1 MSNPGNGRLV
11 ISARSLRRVAANA
24 LWLTLVVAGLA
35 ALSPGQAGVNVK
47 AYSSAEAGRIT
58 MGPDG
63 ALWFT
68 ETNAGKIG
76 RITTSGVITEYAIPT
91 ANSFPFGITTG
102 PDGALWFT
110 EVQSQK
116 IGRMTTDGTVTEY
129 PAGGS
134 PSNDFLSNIAAGA
147 DGALWFNKHCSGI
160 SRITTAGVVTDYPTT
175 SCPFGLTRGPDDAL
189 WFADLYRVGRMTTDG
204 VVTSYPLDNYGLQA
218 ITVGPDKALWFTG
231 SLLKPPRATDP
242 MIGRITTAGAITKY
256 FLAEDQGWSYLIA
269 SGSDGALWFTN
280 PYDNYSVGRITTGGV
295 ISIVPIG
302 GPCRYPYNPF
312 NGIVRGDDGALW
324 LSCSSGGIV
333 QLTVADTTPPA
344 VRMKASPNVLWPPNQ
359 KMVTVIVSGSIT
371 DAGSGVLSSSV
382 EYAVTDEYKVIEP
395 RGHLTLDAAGNY
407 AFTLSLRASREGFDS
422 NGRVYMIRVSARDN
436 VGNRGANWR
445 AVVVPHDLR

>member
-1 MSNPGNGRLV
+1 MSNPKSCR
-11 ISARSLRRVAANA
+11 SAHSVRSLCRIGVKA
-24 LWLTLVVAGLA
+24 LWLTVVVASMT
-35 ALSPGQAGVNVK
+35 ALLPGQAGVSVK
-47 AYSSAEAGRIT
+47 AYSSAEAGRIA

-76 RITTSGVITEYAIPT
+76 RITTDGVITEYAIPT
-91 ANSFPFGITTG
+91 ANGFPFGITTG

-116 IGRMTTDGTVTEY
+116 IGRITTDGTVTEFA
-129 PAGGS
+129 AGGS
-134 PSNDFLSNIAAGA
+134 PSNDFLSNITAGA

-160 SRITTAGVVTDYPTT
+160 SRITTAGVVTDFPTT

-189 WFADLYRVGRMTTDG
+189 WFADFYRVGRMTPDG
-204 VVTSYPLDNYGLQA
+204 GITSYPLDNYGLQA

-231 SLLKPPRATDP
+231 SRVVWPRATDP
-242 MIGRITTAGAITKY
+242 MIGRITTAGVITKY
-256 FLAEDQGWSYLIA
+256 PLAQDQGWSYLIA

-280 PYDNYSVGRITTGGV
+280 PYDNYTVGRITTGGL
-295 ISIVPIG
+295 ISIIPIG

-333 QLTVADTTPPA
+333 QLTVTDTTAPA
-344 VRMKASPNVLWPPNQ
+344 VKMKASPNVLWPADQ
-359 KMVTVIVSGSIT
+359 RMVTVTVSGSIT
-371 DAGSGVLSSSV
+371 DTGSGVLPSSV
-382 EYAVTDEYKVIEP
+382 EYAVTDEYKVIQP
-395 RGHLTLDAAGNY
+395 TGHLTLDAAGNY
-407 AFTLSLRASREGFDS
+407 AFTLSLRASREDFDL

>member
-1 MSNPGNGRLV
+1 MTNPGSDFLDSV
-11 ISARSLRRVAANA
+11 RSVCR
-24 LWLTLVVAGLA
+24 
-35 ALSPGQAGVNVK
+35 AGVKAVWLMVLVSCMTALLPAQTAISVK
-47 AYSSAEAGRIT
+47 AYPSAEAGRIT

-68 ETNAGKIG
+68 ETVAGKIG

-91 ANSFPFGITTG
+91 PNSFPFGITTG

-116 IGRMTTDGTVTEY
+116 IGRITTDGSVTEY

-134 PSNDFLSNIAAGA
+134 SSSSFLSNITAGA
-147 DGALWFNKHCSGI
+147 DGALWFNKHCFGI

-204 VVTSYPLDNYGLQA
+204 EVTSYPLEDYGLQA
-218 ITVGPDKALWFTG
+218 ITVGPDDALWFTG
-231 SLLKPPRATDP
+231 SLLVPPRATSP
-242 MIGRITTAGAITKY
+242 MIGRITTAGTITKY

-280 PYDNYSVGRITTGGV
+280 PYDNYSVGRITTSGV
-295 ISIVPIG
+295 ISIIPIG
-302 GPCRYPYNPF
+302 GPCRFPYNPF

-324 LSCSSGGIV
+324 LSCSSGSIV
-333 QLTVADTTPPA
+333 QLMVADTTAPA
-344 VRMKASPNVLWPPNQ
+344 VKMKASPNVLWPPNQ
-359 KMVTVIVSGSIT
+359 KMVTVTVSGTIK
-371 DAGSGVLSSSV
+371 DAGSGILASSV
-382 EYAVTDEYKVIEP
+382 EYAVTDEYKVIQP
-395 RGHLTLDAAGNY
+395 TGHLTLDAAGNY

-422 NGRVYMIRVSARDN
+422 NGRIYMIRVSARDN
-436 VGNRGANWR
+436 AGNRGANWR
-445 AVVVPHDLR
+445 AVLVPHDRR